1 LPKHF
6 SILFGY
12 LGGDAGSV
20 AREYSRLKS
29 TVMRD
34 PNVRVL
40 PYALS
45 LRFVYERLFDHS
57 SDKTKPLHFY
67 NVLLLVAI
75 VMPMAPTWRHRH
87 IHLRAWVFA

>member
-1 LPKHF
+1 MGERRARGLCGDHGIEFLPKHF
-6 SILFGY
+6 SVLFGY

-40 PYALS
+40 P
-45 LRFVYERLFDHS
+45 
-57 SDKTKPLHFY
+57 
-67 NVLLLVAI
+67 
-75 VMPMAPTWRHRH
+75 
-87 IHLRAWVFA
+87 

>member
-1 LPKHF
+1 MPKHF

-45 LRFVYERLFDHS
+45 FTSAS
-57 SDKTKPLHFY
+57 STTPRADKTNPLHFY

-75 VMPMAPTWRHRH
+75 VMPMAP
-87 IHLRAWVFA
+87 